1 MTSHSEYIWYKL
13 FKTEGVG
20 SKTIH
25 SIYNNI
31 NGENSEINEKVI
43 IAFLNNKKKLL
54 TNWNNIKDELCYS
67 EYEKII
73 KKNIKI
79 ITLDSKYYPKQLLNN
94 LDTVA
99 PPLLFCGGKLDLL
112 NALNI
117 SIVGS
122 RDVSKGGIDFTKNIA
137 KQLAFSGY
145 NIVSG
150 YAKGVD
156 TLSHLT
162 ALENDG
168 TTTFVLSY
176 GLYDFKKKKE
186 FSDVK
191 WTDNILA
198 MSEFSPESKWLS
210 SHAMIRN
217 KTIVGLSNAVIVVQA
232 GPEKDEKGNMS
243 GTFNSG
249 KTALKYNIP
258 LFVLSPSIVDN
269 AKGNKDL
276 IKQGA
281 IEINLE
287 NALETIKKNLSE
299 PTLKKN
305 KPNQS
310 TFNFD

>member
-1 MTSHSEYIWYKL
+1 MTSNSEYIWYKL

-20 SKTIH
+20 PKTIH
-25 SIYNNI
+25 SIYSNCK
-31 NGENSEINEKVI
+31 NSEINEKVI

-54 TNWNNIKDELCYS
+54 TNWNNIKDELCFP

-79 ITLDSKYYPKQLLNN
+79 ITLDSKYYPRQLINN
-94 LDTVA
+94 LDTAA

-112 NALNI
+112 NALNV

-122 RDVSKGGIDFTKNIA
+122 RDVFKEGIDFTKNIA

-269 AKGNKDL
+269 AKGNQDL

-281 IEINLE
+281 VEINLE
-287 NALETIKKNLSE
+287 NALEKIKKKLSE
-299 PTLKKN
+299 PTLNKN
-305 KPNQS
+305 KANQS
-310 TFNFD
+310 TFDFD

>member
-1 MTSHSEYIWYKL
+1 MTSNSEYIWYKL

-20 SKTIH
+20 PKTIH
-25 SIYNNI
+25 SIYSNCK
-31 NGENSEINEKVI
+31 NSEINEKVI

-54 TNWNNIKDELCYS
+54 TNWNNIKDELCFP

-79 ITLDSKYYPKQLLNN
+79 ITLDSKYYPRQLINN
-94 LDTVA
+94 LDTAA

-191 WTDNILA
+191 WTDNILV

-249 KTALKYNIP
+249 KTSLKYNIP

-269 AKGNKDL
+269 AKGNQDL

-281 IEINLE
+281 VEINLE
-287 NALETIKKNLSE
+287 NALEKIKKKLSE
-299 PTLKKN
+299 PTLSKN
-305 KPNQS
+305 KANQS
-310 TFNFD
+310 AFDFD

>member
-1 MTSHSEYIWYKL
+1 MTSNSEYIWYKL

-20 SKTIH
+20 PKTIH
-25 SIYNNI
+25 SIYSNCK
-31 NGENSEINEKVI
+31 NSEINEKVI

-54 TNWNNIKDELCYS
+54 TNWNNIKDELCFP

-79 ITLDSKYYPKQLLNN
+79 ITLDSKYYPRQLINN
-94 LDTVA
+94 LDTAA

-112 NALNI
+112 NALNV

-122 RDVSKGGIDFTKNIA
+122 RDISKGGIDFTKNIA
-137 KQLAFSGY
+137 KQLTFSGY

-287 NALETIKKNLSE
+287 NALETIKKKLSE

>member
-1 MTSHSEYIWYKL
+1 MTSNSEYIWYKL

-20 SKTIH
+20 PKTIH
-25 SIYNNI
+25 SIYSNCKNL
-31 NGENSEINEKVI
+31 EINEKVI

-54 TNWNNIKDELCYS
+54 TNWNNIKDELCFP

-79 ITLDSKYYPKQLLNN
+79 ITLDSKYYPRQLINN
-94 LDTVA
+94 LDTAA

-112 NALNI
+112 NALNV

-122 RDVSKGGIDFTKNIA
+122 RDVFKEGIDFTKNIA

-287 NALETIKKNLSE
+287 NALETIKKKLSE

>member
-1 MTSHSEYIWYKL
+1 MTSNSEYIWYKL

-20 SKTIH
+20 PKTIH
-25 SIYNNI
+25 SIYSNCK
-31 NGENSEINEKVI
+31 NSEINEKVI

-54 TNWNNIKDELCYS
+54 TNWNNIKDELCFP

-79 ITLDSKYYPKQLLNN
+79 ITLDSKYYPRQLINN
-94 LDTVA
+94 LDTAA

-112 NALNI
+112 NALNV

-258 LFVLSPSIVDN
+258 LFVLSPLIVDD

-287 NALETIKKNLSE
+287 NALETIQKNLSE
-299 PTLKKN
+299 LPLKKN
-305 KPNQS
+305 KKNQS
-310 TFNFD
+310 IFNFD

>member
-1 MTSHSEYIWYKL
+1 MTSNSEYIWYKL

-20 SKTIH
+20 PKTIH
-25 SIYNNI
+25 SIYSNCK
-31 NGENSEINEKVI
+31 NSEINEKAI
-43 IAFLNNKKKLL
+43 ITFLNNKKKLL
-54 TNWNNIKDELCYS
+54 TNWNNIKDELCFP

-79 ITLDSKYYPKQLLNN
+79 ITLDSKYYPRQLINN
-94 LDTVA
+94 LDTAA

-112 NALNI
+112 NALNV

-122 RDVSKGGIDFTKNIA
+122 RDVFKEGIDFTKNIA

-287 NALETIKKNLSE
+287 NALETIKKKLSE

>member
-1 MTSHSEYIWYKL
+1 MTSNSEYIWYKL

-20 SKTIH
+20 PKTIH
-25 SIYNNI
+25 SIYSNCK
-31 NGENSEINEKVI
+31 NSEINEKAI

-54 TNWNNIKDELCYS
+54 TNWNNIKDELCFP

-79 ITLDSKYYPKQLLNN
+79 ITLDSKYYPRQLINN
-94 LDTVA
+94 LDAAA

-112 NALNI
+112 NALNV

-122 RDVSKGGIDFTKNIA
+122 RDVSKGGIDFTKKIS
-137 KQLAFSGY
+137 KELALSGF

-156 TLSHLT
+156 TLAHLA

-168 TTTFVLSY
+168 TTIFVLSY
-176 GLYDFKKKKE
+176 GLYDFKKKKD

-198 MSEFSPESKWLS
+198 LSEFSPESKWLAS
-210 SHAMIRN
+210 NAMIRN
-217 KTIVGLSNAVIVVQA
+217 KTIVGLSNAVLVVQA

-249 KTALKYNIP
+249 KIALKYNIP
-258 LFVLSPSIVDN
+258 LFVLSPLIVDD

-299 PTLKKN
+299 PALKKN
-305 KPNQS
+305 KKNQS

>member
-1 MTSHSEYIWYKL
+1 MTSNSEYIWYKL

-20 SKTIH
+20 PKIIH
-25 SIYNNI
+25 SIYSNCKNL
-31 NGENSEINEKVI
+31 EINEKVI

-54 TNWNNIKDELCYS
+54 TNWNNIKDELCFP

-79 ITLDSKYYPKQLLNN
+79 ITLDSKYYPRQLINN
-94 LDTVA
+94 LDTAA

-112 NALNI
+112 NALNV

-122 RDVSKGGIDFTKNIA
+122 RDISKGGIDFTKNIA
-137 KQLAFSGY
+137 KQLTFSGY

-269 AKGNKDL
+269 AKGNQDL

-281 IEINLE
+281 IEINFENTLE
-287 NALETIKKNLSE
+287 KIKKKLSE
-299 PTLKKN
+299 PTLNKN
-305 KPNQS
+305 RANQS
-310 TFNFD
+310 TFDFD

>member
-1 MTSHSEYIWYKL
+1 MTSNSEYIWYKL

-20 SKTIH
+20 PKTIH
-25 SIYNNI
+25 SIYSNCK
-31 NGENSEINEKVI
+31 NSEINEKVI

-54 TNWNNIKDELCYS
+54 TNWSNIKDELCFP

-79 ITLDSKYYPKQLLNN
+79 ITLDSKYYPRQLINN
-94 LDTVA
+94 LDAAA

-112 NALNI
+112 NALNV

-191 WTDNILA
+191 WTDNILVL
-198 MSEFSPESKWLS
+198 SEFSPESKWLS

-249 KTALKYNIP
+249 KIALKYNIP
-258 LFVLSPSIVDN
+258 LFVLSPLIVDD

>member
-1 MTSHSEYIWYKL
+1 MTSNSEYIWYKL

-20 SKTIH
+20 PKTIH
-25 SIYNNI
+25 NIYSNCK
-31 NGENSEINEKVI
+31 NSEINEKTI

-54 TNWNNIKDELCYS
+54 TNWNNIKDELCFP

-79 ITLDSKYYPKQLLNN
+79 ITLDSKYYPRQLINN
-94 LDTVA
+94 LDTAA

-112 NALNI
+112 NALNV

-186 FSDVK
+186 FSVVK

-269 AKGNKDL
+269 AKGNQDL

-281 IEINLE
+281 VEINLE
-287 NALETIKKNLSE
+287 NALEKIKKKLSE
-299 PTLKKN
+299 PTLNKN
-305 KPNQS
+305 KANQS
-310 TFNFD
+310 TFDFD

>member
-1 MTSHSEYIWYKL
+1 MTSNSEYIWYKL

-20 SKTIH
+20 PKTIH
-25 SIYNNI
+25 SIYSNCK
-31 NGENSEINEKVI
+31 NSEINEKVI

-54 TNWNNIKDELCYS
+54 TNWNNIKDELCFP

-79 ITLDSKYYPKQLLNN
+79 ITLDSKYYPRQLINN
-94 LDTVA
+94 LDTAA

-112 NALNI
+112 NALNV

-122 RDVSKGGIDFTKNIA
+122 RDVFKEGIDFTKNIA

-269 AKGNKDL
+269 AKGNQDL

-281 IEINLE
+281 IEINFENTLE
-287 NALETIKKNLSE
+287 KIKKKLSE
-299 PTLKKN
+299 PTLNKN
-305 KPNQS
+305 RANQS
-310 TFNFD
+310 TFDFD

>member
-1 MTSHSEYIWYKL
+1 MTSNSEYIWYKL

-20 SKTIH
+20 PKTIH
-25 SIYNNI
+25 NIYSNCK
-31 NGENSEINEKVI
+31 NSEINEKTI

-54 TNWNNIKDELCYS
+54 TNWNNIKDELCFP

-79 ITLDSKYYPKQLLNN
+79 ITLDSKYYPRQLINN
-94 LDTVA
+94 LDSAA

-112 NALNI
+112 NAPNI

-122 RDVSKGGIDFTKNIA
+122 RDISKGGINFTKKIS
-137 KQLAFSGY
+137 KELALSGF

-156 TLSHLT
+156 TLAHLA

-168 TTTFVLSY
+168 TTIFVLSY
-176 GLYDFKKKKE
+176 GLYDFKKKKD

-198 MSEFSPESKWLS
+198 LSEFSPESKWLAS
-210 SHAMIRN
+210 NAMIRN
-217 KTIVGLSNAVIVVQA
+217 KTIVGLSNAVLVVQA

-249 KTALKYNIP
+249 KTSLKYNVP
-258 LFVLSPSIVDN
+258 LFVLTPSTVDN
-269 AKGNKDL
+269 AKGNQSL
-276 IKQGA
+276 IDQGA
-281 IEINLE
+281 IEINSD
-287 NALETIKKNLSE
+287 NALEIIKKNLSKHV
-299 PTLKKN
+299 LKKN
-305 KPNQS
+305 IEKQP
-310 TFNFD
+310 TFKFDK

>member
-1 MTSHSEYIWYKL
+1 M
-13 FKTEGVG
+13 
-20 SKTIH
+20 
-25 SIYNNI
+25 
-31 NGENSEINEKVI
+31 
-43 IAFLNNKKKLL
+43 NNKKKLL
-54 TNWNNIKDELCYS
+54 TNWNNIKDELCFP

-79 ITLDSKYYPKQLLNN
+79 ITLDSKYYPRQLINN
-94 LDTVA
+94 LDTAA

-112 NALNI
+112 NALNV

-122 RDVSKGGIDFTKNIA
+122 RDVFKEGIDFTKNIA

-287 NALETIKKNLSE
+287 NALETIKKKLSE

>member
-1 MTSHSEYIWYKL
+1 MTSNSEYIWYKL

-20 SKTIH
+20 PKTIH
-25 SIYNNI
+25 SIYSNCK
-31 NGENSEINEKVI
+31 NSEINEKVI

-54 TNWNNIKDELCYS
+54 TNWNNIKDELCFP

-79 ITLDSKYYPKQLLNN
+79 ITLDSKYYPRQLINN
-94 LDTVA
+94 LDTAA

-112 NALNI
+112 NALNV

-122 RDVSKGGIDFTKNIA
+122 RDVFKEGIDFTKNIA

-269 AKGNKDL
+269 AKGNQDL

-287 NALETIKKNLSE
+287 NALETIKKKLSE

>member
-1 MTSHSEYIWYKL
+1 MTSNSEYIWYKL

-20 SKTIH
+20 PKTIH
-25 SIYNNI
+25 SIYSNCK
-31 NGENSEINEKVI
+31 NSEINEKAI
-43 IAFLNNKKKLL
+43 ITFLNNKKKLL
-54 TNWNNIKDELCYS
+54 TNWNNIKDELCFP

-79 ITLDSKYYPKQLLNN
+79 ITLDSKYYPKQLMNN
-94 LDTVA
+94 LDTAA

-112 NALNI
+112 NALNV

-122 RDVSKGGIDFTKNIA
+122 RDVSKGGINFTKKIS
-137 KQLAFSGY
+137 KELALSGF

-269 AKGNKDL
+269 AKGNQDL

-281 IEINLE
+281 VEINLE
-287 NALETIKKNLSE
+287 NALEKIKKKLSE
-299 PTLKKN
+299 PTLNKN
-305 KPNQS
+305 KANQS
-310 TFNFD
+310 TFDFD

>member
-1 MTSHSEYIWYKL
+1 MTSNSEYIWYKL

-20 SKTIH
+20 PKTIH
-25 SIYNNI
+25 SIYSNCK
-31 NGENSEINEKVI
+31 NSEINEKAI
-43 IAFLNNKKKLL
+43 IIFLNNKKKLL
-54 TNWNNIKDELCYS
+54 TNWNNIKDELCFP

-79 ITLDSKYYPKQLLNN
+79 ITLDSKYYPRQLINN
-94 LDTVA
+94 LDTAA

-112 NALNI
+112 NALNV

-122 RDVSKGGIDFTKNIA
+122 RDVFKEGIDFTKNIA

-258 LFVLSPSIVDN
+258 LFVLSPSTVDN
-269 AKGNKDL
+269 AKGNQSL
-276 IKQGA
+276 IDQGA
-281 IEINLE
+281 IEINPD
-287 NALETIKKNLSE
+287 NALEIIKKNLSK
-299 PTLKKN
+299 PVLKKN
-305 KPNQS
+305 IEKQPA
-310 TFNFD
+310 FKFDK

>member
-1 MTSHSEYIWYKL
+1 MTSDSNYIWYKL
-13 FKTEGVG
+13 FKVEGAG
-20 SKTIH
+20 PKTIH
-25 SIYNNI
+25 NIYNNCK
-31 NGENSEINEKVI
+31 NSELNEKI
-43 IAFLNNKKKLL
+43 ILEFLNNKKKLL
-54 TNWNNIKDELCYS
+54 TKWNNINDEFCFS

-73 KKNIKI
+73 KKNMKI
-79 ITLDSKYYPKQLLNN
+79 ITLDSKYYPRQLINN
-94 LDTVA
+94 LDPAA

-112 NALNI
+112 NALNV

-249 KTALKYNIP
+249 KIALKYNIP

-299 PTLKKN
+299 PALKKN
-305 KPNQS
+305 KKNQS

>member
-1 MTSHSEYIWYKL
+1 MTSNSEYIWYKL

-20 SKTIH
+20 PKTIH
-25 SIYNNI
+25 SIYSNCK
-31 NGENSEINEKVI
+31 NSEMNEKAI

-54 TNWNNIKDELCYS
+54 TNWNNIKDELCFP

-79 ITLDSKYYPKQLLNN
+79 ITLDSKYYPRQLINN
-94 LDTVA
+94 LDTAA

-112 NALNI
+112 NALNV

-122 RDVSKGGIDFTKNIA
+122 RDVFKEGIDFTKNIA

-287 NALETIKKNLSE
+287 NALETIKKKLSE

>member
-1 MTSHSEYIWYKL
+1 MTSNSEYIWYKL

-20 SKTIH
+20 PKTIH
-25 SIYNNI
+25 SIYSNCK
-31 NGENSEINEKVI
+31 NSEINEKVI

-54 TNWNNIKDELCYS
+54 NNWNNIKDELCFP

-79 ITLDSKYYPKQLLNN
+79 ITLDSKYYPRQLINN
-94 LDTVA
+94 LDTAA

-112 NALNI
+112 NALNV

-122 RDVSKGGIDFTKNIA
+122 RDVFKEGIDFTKNIA

-269 AKGNKDL
+269 AKGNQDL

-281 IEINLE
+281 IEINFENTLE
-287 NALETIKKNLSE
+287 KIKKKLSE
-299 PTLKKN
+299 PTLNKN
-305 KPNQS
+305 RANQS
-310 TFNFD
+310 TFDFD